1 MRQAHK
7 KADARAAAI
16 LGAARALFGRDGF
29 DATAMADIAARAGI
43 AEGTVYNYF
52 PSKQALGMAVA
63 SDWFGE
69 IAGAVA
75 HDLALLPDFRAK
87 LARIVAG
94 HFAAILD
101 APALYLMLLREVRAA
116 PGYAKSDAR
125 MQNRRYTGL
134 LLALLREAQA
144 AGEVGMDL
152 PLPAMRDM
160 VYGGVEHIALSALVR
175 REKLDRATLSGQLA
189 ESWARA
195 FAPPVAAPD
204 RLAAIEAR
212 LGRIEG
218 KL

>member
-1 MRQAHK
+1 MATSFNEQFDLH
-7 KADARAAAI
+7 
-16 LGAARALFGRDGF
+16 GAWRREFALRLTLL
-29 DATAMADIAARAGI
+29 APDI
-43 AEGTVYNYF
+43 V
-52 PSKQALGMAVA
+52 
-63 SDWFGE
+63 
-69 IAGAVA
+69 
-75 HDLALLPDFRAK
+75 
-87 LARIVAG
+87 
-94 HFAAILD
+94 AAILD

-125 MQNRRYTGL
+125 MQNRRYTEL